1 MDKQKAYQILRS
13 FVDGVIPGKDREI
26 VVRWLI
32 SDKDVDV
39 KDAALKD
46 IWKATDAYTDN
57 NSLQQSLDSFRQN
70 RINLTSQNRYSIVM
84 KFLMHYVAI
93 LFLPIM
99 AGLTVW
105 WISSDYYSKSNKMIE
120 CYVPNGNVK
129 SVVLPDGTI
138 VFVNSGT
145 TLLYPNIF
153 TGSTRQVYLCG
164 EAHFEVAKDAQHPFI
179 VRVGQLNVQVLG
191 THFNIDAYSDNDDVT
206 TTLEEGSVKLC
217 DSGANKILCVLKPNE
232 QVVFNRR
239 KRQYTKFT
247 VDAMNYSSWIHG
259 DLNFDNQSM
268 DKIISIIE
276 HHFDVKIMVDHTLNM
291 EKEYTMNFK
300 PYENIDDVLKVL
312 SALSGDILYKKENRI
327 VKLYRSRKEVGK

>member
-1 MDKQKAYQILRS
+1 MDKQKTYQILRS
-13 FVDGVIPGKDREI
+13 FVDGVIPAKDREI

-39 KDAALKD
+39 KDAALKE
-46 IWKATDAYTDN
+46 IWKATDTHTD

-70 RINLTSQNRYSIVM
+70 RINFASQNRYSIVM
-84 KFLMHYVAI
+84 KCIMHYVAI

-105 WISSDYYSKSNKMIE
+105 WISSDYYNKSNKMIE

-145 TLLYPNIF
+145 TLLYPTIF
-153 TGSTRQVYLCG
+153 TGDTRQVYLSG
-164 EAHFEVAKDAQHPFI
+164 EAHFEVVKDAQHPFI

-191 THFNIDAYSDNDDVT
+191 THFNVDAYSDNNDVT

-217 DSGANKILCVLKPNE
+217 DSGKNKILCVLKPNE
-232 QVVFNRR
+232 QVVFNRQ
-239 KRQYTKFT
+239 KRQYRKFT
-247 VDAMNYSSWIHG
+247 VDAMHYISWING
-259 DLNFDNQSM
+259 NLNFYNKSM
-268 DKIISIIE
+268 DKIIPILE
-276 HHFDVKIMVDHTLNM
+276 HHFNVKIIVDPTLNM
-291 EKEYTMNFK
+291 KEEYTMNFK

-312 SALSGDILYKKENRI
+312 SALSGDMSYEKEHRI
-327 VKLYRSRKEVGK
+327 IKLYRSRKEVDK